1 MTNPTQALQL
11 KAIISIHYDLGELVD
26 YEQLN
31 LGYVNVSYIIT
42 TKPDRE
48 AYEKRVCAGSGS
60 PCAHPFFGIIRSLV
74 GQLRYIIEIK
84 SNGKNKKYF
93 LRRYKQ
99 GIKEEKI
106 TFEHSVI
113 NHLTKENFRLVARVI
128 PTRDGKTYIKRSESG
143 GNVFYAIFDFL
154 TGDDRYTWVDPNCSD
169 EDLKAAAAVLARF
182 HNAVFGFIPKGR
194 RYEAK
199 IIDLLPGIAQTVEGC
214 AQKAGKT
221 VFDAYFVKNINLIQE
236 TIQRIQRVMEKD
248 EYKELIQLVIH
259 CDYHPGNL
267 KFQNGEITGLF
278 DFDWSKVDVRCFDVA
293 LAMTYFCVAWEG
305 KQDGD
310 LQLNKVAL
318 FLDAYQN
325 ILRDTPDV
333 GLLGDV
339 ELKFLPYLIGASNI
353 YVLNWS
359 IGDFYSTEVNPHE
372 YLTYLQHG
380 IRFLRWLE
388 NQDNWGQLKRTVCA

>member
-1 MTNPTQALQL
+1 MTNTTQASQL
-11 KAIISIHYDLGELVD
+11 KAIISNHYDLGELVD
-26 YEQLN
+26 YEQLY
-31 LGYVNVSYIIT
+31 LGYVNLSYIVT
-42 TKPDRE
+42 TKPDRKVP
-48 AYEKRVCAGSGS
+48 EKRVCVGRTSH
-60 PCAHPFFGIIRSLV
+60 AHPFFGIIRSLAE
-74 GQLRYIIEIK
+74 LLK
-84 SNGKNKKYF
+84 SDVKKKKYF
-93 LRRYKQ
+93 LRRYKR
-99 GIKEEKI
+99 GIKEEEI
-106 TFEHSVI
+106 TFEHSII
-113 NHLTKENFRLVARVI
+113 NHLTKKNFRLVARVI
-128 PTRDGKTYIKRSESG
+128 STRDGKTYIKRSESG
-143 GNVFYAIFDFL
+143 GNVFCAIFDFL
-154 TGDDRYTWVDPNCSD
+154 TGDDRYTWVNPTCSD
-169 EDLKAAAAVLARF
+169 DELRAAAAVLAQF
-182 HNAVFGFIPKGR
+182 HDTICDLDPEGK

-221 VFDAYFVKNINLIQE
+221 VFDAYFMKNIQLIQE
-236 TIQRIQRVMEKD
+236 AIQRIQRVMEMEKD
-248 EYKELIQLVIH
+248 EYSKIIQLVIH

-310 LQLNKVAL
+310 LQLNKAAV

-325 ILRDTPDV
+325 MLRDAPDV
-333 GLLGDV
+333 GPLCDV

-353 YVLNWS
+353 YILNWT

-380 IRFLRWLE
+380 IRFMRWLE
-388 NQDNWGQLKRTVCA
+388 NKDNWGRLKRTVCA